1 MKESKSKP
9 NVSIRIDPDVLHQ
22 AKVEAVK
29 AKKTL
34 GQWLGEAIKEKV
46 KKENRIIAREESE
59 GTKEKKKG
67 ITKKENKITDE
78 SAHPSVISLI
88 KQRR

>member
-9 NVSIRIDPDVLHQ
+9 NVSIRIDPEVLHQ

-34 GQWLGEAIKEKV
+34 GQWLEEAIKEKIS
-46 KKENRIIAREESE
+46 K
-59 GTKEKKKG
+59 GT
-67 ITKKENKITDE
+67 
-78 SAHPSVISLI
+78 
-88 KQRR
+88 

>member
-1 MKESKSKP
+1 M
-9 NVSIRIDPDVLHQ
+9 LHQ

-34 GQWLGEAIKEKV
+34 GQWLEEAIKEKV
-46 KKENRIIAREESE
+46 KKEKGRIAREESE
-59 GTKEKKKG
+59 VTEEKNRGT
-67 ITKKENKITDE
+67 TKKEGKIKDE

>member
-9 NVSIRIDPDVLHQ
+9 NISIRIDPDVLHQ

-29 AKKTL
+29 SKKTL
-34 GQWLGEAIKEKV
+34 GAWLEEAIKEKV
-46 KKENRIIAREESE
+46 KKEKGGIAREESKVTE
-59 GTKEKKKG
+59 EKNRG
-67 ITKKENKITDE
+67 ITKKEDKIMDE
-78 SAHPSVISLI
+78 SAHQSLISLI